1 MAMRLNVAAAVV
13 AKVSFYR
20 LKVDILKLS
29 ATTAPTAGCGE
40 ASGVS
45 QLAGLV

>member
-1 MAMRLNVAAAVV
+1 MARRLNVAAAVV

-20 LKVDILKLS
+20 LKVDILKVS
-29 ATTAPTAGCGE
+29 ATAAPTAGGGE